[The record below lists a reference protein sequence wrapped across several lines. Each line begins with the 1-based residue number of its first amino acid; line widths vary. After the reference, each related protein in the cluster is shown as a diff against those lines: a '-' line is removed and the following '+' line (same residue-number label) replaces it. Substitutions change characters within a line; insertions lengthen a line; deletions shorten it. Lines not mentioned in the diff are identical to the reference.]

1 MRAVGL
7 TLRIIAA
14 IVVIAPLSAW
24 SALALWYR
32 LPTPEAVRGAA
43 AIVFAALGLMT
54 IVALFM
60 RRSRSLI
67 ALAVFAVAF
76 AGLLAWWST
85 IKPPLDGDWAPDVA
99 RQTTGTI
106 EGDIL
111 TLSDVRDFDW
121 RTDSDF
127 TEKWSRRSY
136 DLSKLKTLDLFLA
149 YWAGPEMAHV
159 IMSFGFEDGDH
170 IAWSVEVRREKTGE
184 FSPVAD
190 AFKNHTLV
198 YLATT
203 ERDTVRLRT
212 NVRGEDVRL
221 YRLSTPPE
229 QARALLR
236 EYVVESTDLAER
248 PKWYNSITANCATV
262 VFKLVRAAG
271 SGLPFDWRLVVNG
284 FLPGYLYDH
293 QAVVTTMPLAEL
305 MERVSARGSVP
316 RPRPRISR
324 PRFLPAHSSRLC
336 RRRGIL
342 WRAEVAPSQSL
353 QRHFRPRREFADK
366 AAPEREHA
374 GDEHDVRPGSPSPI
388 RQNWAR

>member
-1 MRAVGL
+1 MMKRAAGIA
-7 TLRIIAA
+7 LRILVA
-14 IVVIAPLSAW
+14 ILVVAPLTAW
-24 SALALWYR
+24 SALALWFR
-32 LPTPEAVRGAA
+32 LPAPEALRAPRRLCSPFLASRRSSRCSCAA
-43 AIVFAALGLMT
+43 AAA
-54 IVALFM
+54 
-60 RRSRSLI
+60 SI

-99 RQTTGTI
+99 RQTTGSI

-127 TEKWSRRSY
+127 TETWSKRTY

-159 IMSFGFEDGDH
+159 IMSFGFENGEYL
-170 IAWSVEVRREKTGE
+170 AWSVEVRREKTGE

-221 YRLSTPPE
+221 YRLNTPPD

-236 EYVVESTDLAER
+236 EYVVE
-248 PKWYNSITANCATV
+248 
-262 VFKLVRAAG
+262 
-271 SGLPFDWRLVVNG
+271 FDGTRRSSRNG
-284 FLPGYLYDH
+284 
-293 QAVVTTMPLAEL
+293 TI
-305 MERVSARGSVP
+305 RS
-316 RPRPRISR
+316 PRIAR
-324 PRFLPAHSSRLC
+324 PSSSSWC
-336 RRRGIL
+336 GRRGARCRSTGASSSTAFC
-342 WRAEVAPSQSL
+342 RATFTTTTRWS
-353 QRHFRPRREFADK
+353 RRCRSA
-366 AAPEREHA
+366 
-374 GDEHDVRPGSPSPI
+374 
-388 RQNWAR
+388 N

>member
-1 MRAVGL
+1 MMKRAAGL
-7 TLRIIAA
+7 ALRIIVA
-14 IVVIAPLSAW
+14 ILVVAPLTAW
-24 SALALWYR
+24 SALALWFR
-32 LPTPEAVRGAA
+32 LPAPEVLRGVA
-43 AIVFAALGLMT
+43 AIVFAMLGLAT

-60 RRSRSLI
+60 RRSRSLA
-67 ALAVFAVAF
+67 ALAVFIVAF
-76 AGLLAWWST
+76 GGLLAWWST

-99 RQTTGTI
+99 RQTTGSI

-111 TLSDVRDFDW
+111 TLTDVRDFDW

-127 TEKWSRRSY
+127 TETWSKRSY

-159 IMSFGFEDGDH
+159 IMSFGFENGEYL
-170 IAWSVEVRREKTGE
+170 AWSVEVRREKTGE
-184 FSPVAD
+184 FSPIAD

-221 YRLSTPPE
+221 YRLNTPPD

-236 EYVVESTDLAER
+236 EYVVESTELAQQ

-293 QAVVTTMPLAEL
+293 NAVVTAMPLSEL
-305 MERVSARGSVP
+305 MERA
-316 RPRPRISR
+316 RIS
-324 PRFLPAHSSRLC
+324 PQAKAAGQSPDFSRLI
-336 RRRGIL
+336 RVG
-342 WRAEVAPSQSL
+342 V
-353 QRHFRPRREFADK
+353 
-366 AAPEREHA
+366 
-374 GDEHDVRPGSPSPI
+374 PSPWDPA
-388 RQNWAR
+388 QK

>member
-1 MRAVGL
+1 MVKRAVGIA
-7 TLRIIAA
+7 LRIIAA
-14 IVVIAPLSAW
+14 IVVIAPISAW
-24 SALALWYR
+24 SALALWFR
-32 LPTPEAVRGAA
+32 LPAPEALRAA
-43 AIVFAALGLMT
+43 TAIVFALLGLAT
-54 IVALFM
+54 IVALFLH
-60 RRSRSLI
+60 RSRSLA
-67 ALAVFAVAF
+67 ALVVFVVAF
-76 AGLLAWWST
+76 GGLLAWWST

-99 RQTTGTI
+99 RQTTGSI

-127 TEKWSRRSY
+127 TETWSKRSY

-159 IMSFGFEDGDH
+159 IMSFGFENGEYL
-170 IAWSVEVRREKTGE
+170 AWSVEVRREKTGE
-184 FSPVAD
+184 FSPIAD

-221 YRLSTPPE
+221 YRLNTPPE

-236 EYVVESTDLAER
+236 EYVAESTELAER

-271 SGLPFDWRLVVNG
+271 STLPFDWRLVVNG

-293 QAVVTTMPLAEL
+293 NAVVTTMPLSEL
-305 MERVSARGSVP
+305 MVRARVSPQAKAAGQSP
-316 RPRPRISR
+316 E
-324 PRFLPAHSSRLC
+324 FSRLI
-336 RRRGIL
+336 RVG
-342 WRAEVAPSQSL
+342 V
-353 QRHFRPRREFADK
+353 
-366 AAPEREHA
+366 
-374 GDEHDVRPGSPSPI
+374 PSPWDPA
-388 RQNWAR
+388 QK